1 MLKDRFT
8 KNKTYKNK
16 LIQTEA
22 CDYNENIQF
31 NDKGV
36 MKINHKALKA
46 LRDFMIHDLE
56 LNVIE
61 QKVSI
66 FIFLSEVILFLFCI
80 IIITKFKLADI

>member
-36 MKINHKALKA
+36 IKINHKALKA

-66 FIFLSEVILFLFCI
+66 LYFFQKLFYSYFV
-80 IIITKFKLADI
+80 